1 MEEFKNF
8 LNYAALGFN
17 KMREENKADLS
28 KMTAKKLIETIWL
41 MSYLYDNKQAKEKAD
56 KILNSLELV

>member
-8 LNYAALGFN
+8 LNYAALGFD

>member
-8 LNYAALGFN
+8 LNYAALGFD
-17 KMREENKADLS
+17 KMREENKTDLS

>member
-1 MEEFKNF
+1 
-8 LNYAALGFN
+8 
-17 KMREENKADLS
+17 MREENKADLT

-41 MSYLYDNKQAKEKAD
+41 MSYLYDNKQAKDKAD

>member
-8 LNYAALGFN
+8 LNYAALGFD

-28 KMTAKKLIETIWL
+28 KMTAKKLIEIIWL

>member
-8 LNYAALGFN
+8 LNYAALGFD
-17 KMREENKADLS
+17 KMREENKADLT

-41 MSYLYDNKQAKEKAD
+41 MSYLYDNKQAKDKAD